1 MSPTSLSPQRP
12 LQNLKS
18 PLNLIPQKFFTQ
30 IQLPIQNFQVMFKCN
45 RNYRDISTFTFQM
58 VNLNGIRNSLAP
70 DLSFKYSEALK
81 LSLKVSQSLFDSR
94 RFGLGS
100 LLFFLFCFSVLVF
113 GSDRKRK
120 KVCDKTNAP
129 WDTEWDLRSSH
140 WPKHLLKT
148 PFLPFYRFISSVYRF
163 SSFIPKNRFDLL
175 VLAKLIL
182 AHGP

>member
-1 MSPTSLSPQRP
+1 MILPPTSETSYHHKVTNITVTTTSFTKLERP
-12 LQNLKS
+12 AQSYSIEIMYIFKV
-18 PLNLIPQKFFTQ
+18 LILYTQ
-30 IQLPIQNFQVMFKCN
+30 IQFPIQNFKVMFKCN
-45 RNYRDISTFTFQM
+45 RNYRDVLTFTFQM
-58 VNLNGIRNSLAP
+58 VILIGIRDSLAP
-70 DLSFKYSEALK
+70 DLSFKYLEALK

-140 WPKHLLKT
+140 WPNHLLKT
-148 PFLPFYRFISSVYRF
+148 PSLPFLPIYFV
-163 SSFIPKNRFDLL
+163 
-175 VLAKLIL
+175 
-182 AHGP
+182 G